1 MAERYI
7 DINGSADII
16 DFPVNPLRER
26 INDWIRDYLRYQGDF
41 SANLRPV
48 EASDPVYGVNNAPP
62 EEQDYLEIRIII
74 GRKPIEGDDDW
85 LYEEDE

>member
-1 MAERYI
+1 MAKRYI

-16 DFPVNPLRER
+16 DFPDNPSRER

-48 EASDPVYGVNNAPP
+48 EASDPVYGVNAPP

>member
-16 DFPVNPLRER
+16 DFPVNPSRER

-62 EEQDYLEIRIII
+62 EEQDYLEIRIVI
-74 GRKPIEGDDDW
+74 GRKPEF
-85 LYEEDE
+85 EDGEDGEDGEW

>member
-7 DINGSADII
+7 DINGHADMI
-16 DFPVNPLRER
+16 DFPVTTSRER
-26 INDWIRDYLRYQGDF
+26 INDWIRDYLRNEGDF

-48 EASDPVYGVNNAPP
+48 EASDPVYGVNNASP
-62 EEQDYLEIRIII
+62 EEQDYLEIRIVI
-74 GRKPIEGDDDW
+74 GRKPIEGEDDW

>member
-1 MAERYI
+1 MVERYI

-16 DFPVNPLRER
+16 DFPVNPSRER
-26 INDWIRDYLRYQGDF
+26 INDWIRNYLRYQGDF

-48 EASDPVYGVNNAPP
+48 EASDPVYGVNNASP
-62 EEQDYLEIRIII
+62 EEQEYLEIRIVI
-74 GRKPIEGDDDW
+74 GRKPVPGDDDW

>member
-16 DFPVNPLRER
+16 DFPVNPSRER

-48 EASDPVYGVNNAPP
+48 AAEDPVYGVNNAPP

-74 GRKPIEGDDDW
+74 GRKPEVEDDDW